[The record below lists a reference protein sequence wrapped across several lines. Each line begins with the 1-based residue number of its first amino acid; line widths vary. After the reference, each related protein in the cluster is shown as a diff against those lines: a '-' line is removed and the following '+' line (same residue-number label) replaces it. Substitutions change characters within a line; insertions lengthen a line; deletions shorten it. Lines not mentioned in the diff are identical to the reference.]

1 MENLLEFMFGA
12 SGRINRAEYWL
23 SIFKFAVA
31 GLFAAVILATE
42 AGIATPLLIIA
53 IVLVLI
59 PWLMWGLAIHT
70 ERLHDRSKS
79 AWWLLVFYA
88 IPGALGRL
96 SSTAWLG
103 GSAGLILH
111 YVLELAAFGLTVWGV
126 VEIGCLR
133 GIEGSNRYGPNP
145 LSR

>member
-1 MENLLEFMFGA
+1 METPFEFMFGA

-23 SIFKFAVA
+23 SILKFTAA
-31 GLFAAVILATE
+31 GLFAAVILATA
-42 AGIATPLLIIA
+42 AGISAA
-53 IVLVLI
+53 SHHR
-59 PWLMWGLAIHT
+59 LAINT

-79 AWWLLVFYA
+79 AWWLLAFYV
-88 IPGALGRL
+88 IPDAFGRL
-96 SSTAWLG
+96 SSTVWSA

-111 YVLELAAFGLTVWGV
+111 YLLELAAFGLTVWGF

-133 GIEGSNRYGPNP
+133 GIEGSNRYGPTP